1 VDQSRQI
8 IPRLGRTDY
17 INTKPVFYG
26 FDKNA
31 VNDAFITIK
40 GEPSYLNHLLAEG
53 TLDISLVSSAA
64 YAFDSEEYLIL
75 PDLSISS
82 FGPVESVLLLSKV
95 PFEKLGEKLI
105 FLTESSASSIQ
116 LIKFLLSSL
125 FNVTPVYRKRRI
137 MPDDMFQN
145 DCYGILSIGDEALR
159 LRRRSIFPYVLDLG
173 EAWYQLTGL
182 PFVFALW
189 AVRKEFYSF
198 YPEVCQIIH
207 RSIISSREYGLKHLA
222 EISAEV
228 HNNAALTIQECIE
241 YFKHLKYGLD
251 GVYLKGLRAF
261 FDCLY
266 KMKAVTK
273 PVQVR
278 FIDSI

>member
-1 VDQSRQI
+1 MDQSRQI

-26 FDKNA
+26 FDKSA
-31 VNDAFITIK
+31 VNEAFATIR

-53 TLDISLVSSAA
+53 KLDISLISSAA
-64 YAFDSEEYLIL
+64 YAFDSEKYLIL

-95 PFEKLGEKLI
+95 PFEKLGGKLI
-105 FLTESSASSIQ
+105 VLTESSASSVQ
-116 LIKFLLSSL
+116 LIKFLLTAL
-125 FNVTPVYRKRRI
+125 FNVDPMYRKGKI
-137 MPDDMFQN
+137 TLDDMSKN
-145 DCYGILSIGDEALR
+145 DCYGILSIGDDALR
-159 LRRRSIFPYVLDLG
+159 LRRRSIFPHVLDLG
-173 EAWYQLTGL
+173 QAWYQITGL

-189 AVRKEFYSF
+189 AVRKEFFSF
-198 YPEVCQIIH
+198 YPDVCKVIH
-207 RSIISSREYGLKHLA
+207 KSIISSREYGLKHLA

-228 HNNAALTIQECIE
+228 HHNAALTIQECVE

-251 GVYLKGLRAF
+251 GLYLKGLRAF

-266 KMKAVTK
+266 KMKTVAK

-278 FIDSI
+278 FINSI